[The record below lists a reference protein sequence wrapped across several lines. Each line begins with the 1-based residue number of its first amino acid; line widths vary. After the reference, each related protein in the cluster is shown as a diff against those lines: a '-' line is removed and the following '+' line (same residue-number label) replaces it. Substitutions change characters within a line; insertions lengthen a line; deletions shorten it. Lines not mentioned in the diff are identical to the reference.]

1 MKKRQKKLLKLI
13 EAHLS
18 WEEKVPDEELLPPEY
33 CRMETIIEG
42 LREELLMR
50 TTRRYFRNNVI
61 EIINLLLQANGH
73 HDVELEPITYDS
85 ERLTEEERVRL
96 TSVLRDDRKLDL
108 LRLVELL
115 RQIST
120 RMEQVFNGADS
131 AEAKAGH

>member
-42 LREELLMR
+42 IREELLMR

-61 EIINLLLQANGH
+61 EIINLLLQANGYY
-73 HDVELEPITYDS
+73 DVKLEPITYDS
-85 ERLTEEERVRL
+85 GRLTEEEKARL
-96 TSVLRDDRKLDL
+96 SSLLRDDRKFDL

-120 RMEQVFNGADS
+120 RMEQAFNGLDTPQ
-131 AEAKAGH
+131 AKAGQ

>member
-1 MKKRQKKLLKLI
+1 MI

-18 WEEKVPDEELLPPEY
+18 WEEKVPDKDLLAPEY

-42 LREELLMR
+42 LREELLRR
-50 TTRRYFRNNVI
+50 TTRRYFQNNVI

-73 HDVELEPITYDS
+73 HHVKLKSLRYDS
-85 ERLTEEERVRL
+85 ERLTEEEKARL
-96 TSVLRDDRKLDL
+96 SSLLRDDRKFDL

-120 RMEQVFNGADS
+120 RMEQAFNGLDT
-131 AEAKAGH
+131 AEANTGQDIL